1 MPNGGVVTWVVGY
14 DVRPAVRVV
23 MISTVAT
30 PSRRFAARSRERSSR
45 LTKPR
50 YGRQHI
56 YPQFRDVHAI
66 GIQVACRSRN
76 GRVNRTVRLGAAALC
91 VALTCTACGSSG
103 SSGSKPPAS
112 SGGAA
117 RPPSAPATAASGT
130 PADTATLAAI
140 NRAYATFFSSASS
153 TPQSQAVLQHGD
165 KFTTALEEQAKSS
178 YATKSSASVT
188 SARIVAPD
196 VAAVTFSVTSGGSVL
211 LPDAPG
217 YAVRTGSTWQV
228 AAQTF
233 CGLLELEQD
242 APAACHDPSVTALP
256 H

>member
-1 MPNGGVVTWVVGY
+1 MAW
-14 DVRPAVRVV
+14 PAGNP
-23 MISTVAT
+23 ST
-30 PSRRFAARSRERSSR
+30 
-45 LTKPR
+45 
-50 YGRQHI
+50 
-56 YPQFRDVHAI
+56 
-66 GIQVACRSRN
+66 N
-76 GRVNRTVRLGAAALC
+76 GRVKRSPRSNVAYVLALC
-91 VALTCTACGSSG
+91 LVLACVACGSSG
-103 SSGSKPPAS
+103 SSGSQSTPTSSSSPA
-112 SGGAA
+112 
-117 RPPSAPATAASGT
+117 PSAPASASGT
-130 PADTATLAAI
+130 PADSATLAAI
-140 NRAYATFFSSASS
+140 DHAYATFFSSASS

-165 KFTTALEEQAKSS
+165 KFTVTLEEQAKSS
-178 YATKSSASVT
+178 YAAKSSASVK

-217 YAVRTGSTWQV
+217 YAVKTGNTWQV